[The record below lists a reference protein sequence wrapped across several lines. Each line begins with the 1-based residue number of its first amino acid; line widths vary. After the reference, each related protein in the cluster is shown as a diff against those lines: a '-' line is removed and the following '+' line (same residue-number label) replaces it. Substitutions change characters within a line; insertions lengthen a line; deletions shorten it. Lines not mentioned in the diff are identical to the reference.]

1 MMAHIKKKYANIT
14 AEAVKIF
21 ISLCEECQCRRNK
34 TTRANLVV
42 KPIWSSDLN
51 SRGQVNLIDMQ
62 SQPDGNFKWILN
74 YQDHFTKFV
83 HLRPLQ
89 RKCADEVAS
98 TLFDI
103 FLTTNGAPHI
113 LQSDN
118 GREFVNRT
126 ITELVKLWPGL
137 KLVHG
142 RPRHP
147 QSQGSVEKSND
158 EVHRQL
164 VSWMRDN
171 DSTSWAQGLKFVQF
185 QKNSSHHSRLGMT
198 PCEAVFGQPT
208 SIGLTSSSL
217 PAEIL
222 SLISTED
229 DLEAIISG
237 DFNTPATELPTSSTG
252 NMSSIDVSAHERSTN
267 EAASSEAATSTEV
280 SIHEPPIQTNDTEL
294 EHDLVYSSLVAPI
307 CNSVH
312 EPLVPT
318 SDGASQ
324 EISVHE
330 LFITPSDDAAEG
342 TATVDQ
348 NQAVCTI
355 CETSLCGSAVVCTS
369 CYGVVHPD
377 CTNDGQ
383 CQLCCR
389 KLRRQVKRKATLEA
403 QERQAKKMTK
413 NSNSILQPL
422 NIGDNVRVPIPRFDR
437 GRSDPPNLLGV
448 VTNISQ
454 GKYDIGT
461 TVGHLERTFSRNQI
475 EKCPSKIITENDVPE
490 KTLSVRSAVAEN
502 SVANGQGF
510 ISCNCKKGCSAR
522 CKCKK
527 NNLLCNS
534 RCHSSLTCKNK

>member
-1 MMAHIKKKYANIT
+1 MALPKSEQFLVTWLESLNGKQKNNTALSTDKYQEQLSTLKAAKSKRVNRTVTEYNLLKRFDILSIGDIEKLIKKQKDENDPILYYITNEELYNKIEEIHFAQGHGGINKMMAHIKKTYANIT

-34 TTRANLVV
+34 PTRANLVV
-42 KPIWSSDLN
+42 KPIRSSDLN
-51 SRGQVNLIDMQ
+51 SRGQVDLIDMQ

-89 RKCADEVAS
+89 RKCADEVAL
-98 TLFDI
+98 TLLDI

-198 PCEAVFGQPT
+198 PCEAVFGQPA

-237 DFNTPATELPTSSTG
+237 DFNTPATELPMSSTG
-252 NMSSIDVSAHERSTN
+252 NMSSIDVS
-267 EAASSEAATSTEV
+267 V
-280 SIHEPPIQTNDTEL
+280 
-294 EHDLVYSSLVAPI
+294 
-307 CNSVH
+307 
-312 EPLVPT
+312 
-318 SDGASQ
+318 
-324 EISVHE
+324 
-330 LFITPSDDAAEG
+330 
-342 TATVDQ
+342 
-348 NQAVCTI
+348 
-355 CETSLCGSAVVCTS
+355 
-369 CYGVVHPD
+369 
-377 CTNDGQ
+377 
-383 CQLCCR
+383 
-389 KLRRQVKRKATLEA
+389 
-403 QERQAKKMTK
+403 
-413 NSNSILQPL
+413 
-422 NIGDNVRVPIPRFDR
+422 
-437 GRSDPPNLLGV
+437 
-448 VTNISQ
+448 
-454 GKYDIGT
+454 
-461 TVGHLERTFSRNQI
+461 
-475 EKCPSKIITENDVPE
+475 
-490 KTLSVRSAVAEN
+490 
-502 SVANGQGF
+502 
-510 ISCNCKKGCSAR
+510 
-522 CKCKK
+522 
-527 NNLLCNS
+527 
-534 RCHSSLTCKNK
+534 